1 MYCSILK
8 PYQEKVQSSVDLDVI
23 AELERLE
30 HEFQDMERGS
40 DNEDE
45 DDDDHDGDIMDDSD
59 DGKNEIIFSLVY
71 WTTVVYQSWIFTSFS
86 STRKWKKEWSP
97 ALFQK
102 GESHHGDIS

>member
-1 MYCSILK
+1 M
-8 PYQEKVQSSVDLDVI
+8 QSSVDLDVI

-71 WTTVVYQSWIFTSFS
+71 
-86 STRKWKKEWSP
+86 
-97 ALFQK
+97 
-102 GESHHGDIS
+102 